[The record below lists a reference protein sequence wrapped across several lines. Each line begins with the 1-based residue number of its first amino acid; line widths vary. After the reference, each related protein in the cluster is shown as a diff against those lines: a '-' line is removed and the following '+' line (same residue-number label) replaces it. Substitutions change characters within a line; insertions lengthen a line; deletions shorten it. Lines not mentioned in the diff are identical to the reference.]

1 MDTINSWVWFEIIGF
16 ILYYN
21 RYDDNIPINCLW
33 AGQSFT
39 YMIISVYLSII
50 SSFIYDFF
58 VNNEILGG
66 NKILILMIF
75 TGLVLG
81 EE

>member
-1 MDTINSWVWFEIIGF
+1 M
-16 ILYYN
+16 
-21 RYDDNIPINCLW
+21 PINCLW

-39 YMIISVYLSII
+39 DIIVSITLSII
-50 SSFIYDFF
+50 SSLIYDLF

-66 NKILILMIF
+66 NKMLILIIF

-81 EE
+81 GE